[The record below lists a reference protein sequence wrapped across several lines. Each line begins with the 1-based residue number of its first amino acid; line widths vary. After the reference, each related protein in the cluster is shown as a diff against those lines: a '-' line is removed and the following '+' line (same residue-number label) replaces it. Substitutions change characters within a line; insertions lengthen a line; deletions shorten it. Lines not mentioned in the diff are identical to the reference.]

1 MLSSVH
7 VTVTVTMN
15 VNGCNCSHSNDR
27 ASPSENHIYLLG
39 YNVVSSVTPSE
50 MSLPERATMA
60 RHRIHDDNG
69 KPTDYFWSDKYSADR
84 TRAQVFK
91 ETEEGIKRMK
101 NVFFDTVKRKL
112 MKER

>member
-1 MLSSVH
+1 MHQPERTKFPYSGITFSAAA
-7 VTVTVTMN
+7 N
-15 VNGCNCSHSNDR
+15 
-27 ASPSENHIYLLG
+27 P
-39 YNVVSSVTPSE
+39 PE
-50 MSLPERATMA
+50 MSLPERAIMA

-112 MKER
+112 LKER

>member
-1 MLSSVH
+1 M
-7 VTVTVTMN
+7 
-15 VNGCNCSHSNDR
+15 SH
-27 ASPSENHIYLLG
+27 
-39 YNVVSSVTPSE
+39 
-50 MSLPERATMA
+50 PERAIMA